1 MTFANSLALEGS
13 VTCTEKGML
22 GDGDFG
28 GTLSSRNE
36 VLGDD
41 G

>member
-1 MTFANSLALEGS
+1 MTW
-13 VTCTEKGML
+13 TEKGML
-22 GDGDFG
+22 GDGDSE